1 MEQPSTSSGATVVRI
16 RTAPSSDVVEL
27 FPESFPRHPVSRL
40 DRDSS
45 AAFLASYAQHA
56 TLLVASDGALGDVG
70 FLIGGLTATLDRTRL
85 RFILR
90 HALRIAAASA
100 QSHTLRQLVLPRL
113 KPAKSFDAA
122 RYALHQLRFIA
133 VAPHAQGHGIGAQLV
148 EAFESTLD
156 GEPGYHTWTMAGE
169 RGAEAFFRR
178 VGFTADMVFGDHL
191 RMYKAL

>member
-1 MEQPSTSSGATVVRI
+1 MEQPGTSSGATVVRV

-27 FPESFPRHPVSRL
+27 FRESFPRHPVSRL
-40 DRDSS
+40 DPASS

-56 TLLVASDGALGDVG
+56 TLLVASDDTLGDIG
-70 FLIGGLTATLDRTRL
+70 FLVGGLMATLDRTRL
-85 RFILR
+85 RFIRR

-100 QSHTLRQLVLPRL
+100 QSHSLRQLVLPRL

-122 RYALHQLRFIA
+122 LYALHQLRFIA
-133 VAPHAQGHGIGAQLV
+133 VAPHAQRQGIGAQLV

-169 RGAEAFFRR
+169 RGAEAFFHR
-178 VGFTADMVFGDHL
+178 VGFTSDIIFGEHL